1 MLLKKTLSLLLITIS
16 LGLLAQRPTKNLAD
30 KKKAEKI
37 AEADSKVFGNNDKDF
52 KITSAPEKWNNES
65 AVILCQKFDYSY
77 VRSGMSKL
85 LFTSTRRRRIKI
97 NDNNA
102 IKEFSVFYFM
112 ESSYSDKKENVGF
125 RIIKSDGTIKKVNLK
140 DAVEVKANEVPSFYQ
155 SNYSYYNTYKKIA
168 IPNLSVGDII
178 DYYYLTESVRKQ
190 DGIESFSPFIFRLNT
205 KYPIVKQKYYFNV
218 DKGFKVSFRTF
229 NGAPKIQQGAAGV
242 NKYGKVKDVIKTYL
256 LEDENT
262 EKYKAEYWKYPY
274 TSDPTIK
281 FQVNFIPKAMV
292 NKTELLITD
301 APLVDKPIDL
311 KEIEKRMPKREGLI
325 SSEYAA
331 VIAYLRKYYKTE
343 TDPVKKAEVVYEYL
357 RYKFYNS
364 LFFGYYSSYADEY
377 ERGAEYPVKDNVFTN
392 TMLNLLKKLKIK
404 AQFVVAV
411 NRHYGNLS
419 DVLLTQELISG
430 IKVKDRYFFY
440 FTNYTSSDFIPSSIL
455 GSEAITFD
463 YATKY
468 DKIPYQKTNIT
479 SSNYKSNN
487 VSNKIDITINE
498 DFSTIDL
505 DSKKTYKGAT
515 KGYFTQLALYQEDYF
530 DKDKRKFDP
539 DYEKNHKEN
548 IPSTKRLS
556 KSTQFKI
563 AEKKRKEEAEKKEK
577 KEKKYKQLKKYHEDD
592 FEIDKYNNFNLV
604 SDGRFIE
611 SPTLIVEENYTIK
624 SLLHKAGNNYLFSI
638 GELIGSQFE
647 LEKEDMERSS
657 DIHLPFPKSFNNSI
671 KIKIPTGYKVEGL
684 DKLNFNVDNVS
695 GSFISTAKQD
705 GNYIVLTT
713 TKNYKILN
721 AKKED
726 WKNFIAF
733 LEAAYNFSQKKVIL
747 KKI

>member
-1 MLLKKTLSLLLITIS
+1 MLKKIITLLLFTTT
-16 LGLLAQRPTKNLAD
+16 LTVVAQRPTKNLEQ
-30 KKKAEKI
+30 KKKDKEIAATDLKI
-37 AEADSKVFGNNDKDF
+37 FGNDDKDF
-52 KITSAPEKWNNES
+52 NITTAPAKWSKES
-65 AVILCQKFDYSY
+65 AIILCQKFDYSY
-77 VRSGMSKL
+77 VRSGINKL

-97 NDNNA
+97 NDNSA

-112 ESSYSDKKENVGF
+112 ESSTTKRNVGF
-125 RIIKSDGTIKKVNLK
+125 RIIKPDGTIKKVNLD
-140 DAVEVKANEVPSFYQ
+140 DAVEAKANEVPAIYQ

-178 DYYYLTESVRKQ
+178 DYYYLTENIRKQ
-190 DGIESFSPFIFRLNT
+190 DGIESFSPFIFKLNL

-229 NGAPKIQQGAAGV
+229 NGAPEIQQGAAGV
-242 NKYGKVKDVIKTYL
+242 NKYGKVKADIKTYL
-256 LEDENT
+256 LADDDR

-274 TSDPTIK
+274 ISDPTVK

-292 NKTELLITD
+292 SKTKLLVTD

-311 KEIEKRMPKREGLI
+311 KEIEKRMPRREGLI
-325 SSEYAA
+325 GTEYAA
-331 VIAYLRKYYKTE
+331 VITYLKKHYKTE

-377 ERGAEYPVKDNVFTN
+377 EKGTELPVKDNVFTN
-392 TMLNLLKKLKIK
+392 TMLEILKKLKIP

-411 NRHYGNLS
+411 NRHYGNLD
-419 DVLLTQELISG
+419 DVLLIQELVSG
-430 IKVKDRYFFY
+430 VKVNDRYFFY

-468 DKIPYQKTNIT
+468 DKIPYQKTHIT

-487 VSNKIDITINE
+487 VTNKIDITINE
-498 DFSTIDL
+498 DFATIDL

-515 KGYFTQLALYQEDYF
+515 KGYFTILALYQEDYF

-548 IPSTKRLS
+548 IPTTKRIS
-556 KSTQFKI
+556 KNTQFKI
-563 AEKKRKEEAEKKEK
+563 AEKKRKEAAEKKEK

-592 FEIDKYNNFNLV
+592 FEIDKYNNFKLI

-611 SPTLIVEENYTIK
+611 SPELIVAENYTIK
-624 SLLHKAGNNYLFSI
+624 NLLNRAGNNYIFNI
-638 GELIGSQFE
+638 GKLIGSQFE

-657 DIHLPFPKSFNNSI
+657 DIHLSFPKSFNNTI
-671 KIKIPTGYKVEGL
+671 KIKIPDGYKVEGL
-684 DKLNFNVDNVS
+684 DKLNFNVDNAS
-695 GSFISTAKQD
+695 GSFISTAKLD

-713 TKNYKILN
+713 TKNYKVLN

-733 LEAAYNFSQKKVIL
+733 LEAAYNFSQKKVVL